1 MRCIEE
7 TVYTVTVFQNERNE
21 RGAFIESKI
30 AKILV
35 LKNL

>member
-1 MRCIEE
+1 MRYIEKTLYTI
-7 TVYTVTVFQNERNE
+7 TVLQNERNE